1 MRKIGLITSSVG
13 NLIDDEIQ
21 DKIIHLAFKEKKA
34 ISYQEL
40 DTPKGLR
47 VDQVLASKA
56 FDYQID
62 ADPEV
67 ERVLAMAS
75 ELASK
80 GDNRTEEEE
89 ARYQKTKKILAKI
102 LQPSGQTLIEREVQ
116 KDLYHEM
123 KKQIKTLEAEL
134 FGNNK

>member
-1 MRKIGLITSSVG
+1 VRKIGLITSSVG